1 MNFKD
6 SKYKIEPY
14 NRGGNSLFLLVLLVS
29 FMAHGQSNEIGISAF
44 KLEAST
50 ITLNDDLE
58 PIWYS
63 SLYYIKKTKRI
74 NWISSIEYG
83 ENEIMDQCNSCA
95 DMFYG
100 TGFYKEMAAYT
111 GAELTYHFPLSITSI
126 NFYFRL
132 KIVGSISN
140 YSGAFSG
147 GFSGGGTF
155 INRKYY
161 ALGGQVETG
170 LNWVFLS
177 DFVFRASFSVR
188 YEKYKSKNKYPIN
201 SNYVYS
207 SFRAIA
213 LPNLS
218 LGYQF

>member
-6 SKYKIEPY
+6 VNYIKNQYSIKAKP
-14 NRGGNSLFLLVLLVS
+14 LFLLVFLFS
-29 FMAHGQSNEIGISAF
+29 FIAHSQTNEIGISTF

-63 SLYYIKKTKRI
+63 GLYYIKKTNRL
-74 NWISSIEYG
+74 NWVSSIEYG
-83 ENEIMDQCNSCA
+83 ENEITDLCNSCA

-100 TGFYKEMAAYT
+100 TGFYKEMAVYT
-111 GAELTYHFPLSITSI
+111 GAELTYHFPLSVTSI
-126 NFYFRL
+126 NFDFRI

-140 YSGAFSG
+140 YSGSFSG
-147 GFSGGGTF
+147 GFTGAGF
-155 INRKYY
+155 YLNRKYY
-161 ALGGQVETG
+161 ALGSQVELG

-188 YEKYKSKNKYPIN
+188 YEKYKSKNKHPIN

-207 SFRAIA
+207 SFRAMA